1 MGIAHGAA
9 NLKAFR
15 GAGEKVLGILCR
27 VDVLDEQ
34 FDIVFGSDVAA
45 PLERLDAVG
54 VHSFRGQAGDLIA
67 RLHDEACAFELAA
80 RRDEIAK
87 RLEKGVAR
95 PSVGEGQPDTA
106 GAVEHHA
113 EFAFLA
119 ARIGKILRLPID
131 RKSTRLNSSHGYISY
146 AVFCLKKKNT
156 LRLPSGNRT
165 AYDLELIMLHS

>member
-45 PLERLDAVG
+45 TLERLDAVG
-54 VHSFRGQAGDLIA
+54 VHFLRGQAGDLIA
-67 RLHDEACAFELAA
+67 RLHDEACAFELAD

-87 RLEKGVAR
+87 RLEKG
-95 PSVGEGQPDTA
+95 
-106 GAVEHHA
+106 
-113 EFAFLA
+113 
-119 ARIGKILRLPID
+119 D
-131 RKSTRLNSSHGYISY
+131 RKSTRLNSSHLGISY
-146 AVFCLKKKNT
+146 AVFCLKKK
-156 LRLPSGNRT
+156 
-165 AYDLELIMLHS
+165 